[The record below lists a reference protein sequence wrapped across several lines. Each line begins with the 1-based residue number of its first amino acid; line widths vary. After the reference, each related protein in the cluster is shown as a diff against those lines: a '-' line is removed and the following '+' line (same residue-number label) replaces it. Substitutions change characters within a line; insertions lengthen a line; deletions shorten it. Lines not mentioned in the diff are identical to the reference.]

1 MRFKL
6 SIIFISSIL
15 LIGAGDT
22 PSVKEK
28 GDAEAGKKLVSACSA
43 CHGADGNSLA
53 GIWPSLAGQNYKY
66 LLKQLRLVKSG
77 DREIIEMVGQL
88 DNLSDQDL
96 KDISSFYSVQN
107 NTIGQVEKDK
117 LELGRKL
124 YYSGNLDK
132 GVPACT
138 ACHSPRGLGN
148 APAAY
153 PLLSGQ
159 QPDYVSKTLKDYRSG
174 KRSNEDPSKIMI
186 AIAYKLDDNEIEAL
200 SSFVHGLH

>member
-1 MRFKL
+1 M
-6 SIIFISSIL
+6 
-15 LIGAGDT
+15 GGGDAPT
-22 PSVKEK
+22 INEK
-28 GDAEAGKKLVSACSA
+28 GDPESGKQLVATCAA

-77 DREIIEMVGQL
+77 EREIVEMIGQL

-96 KDISSFYSVQN
+96 KDISSFYSSQN
-107 NTIGQVEKDK
+107 NRIGQVEKDK

-159 QPDYVSKTLKDYRSG
+159 QPDYVAKALRDYRSG
-174 KRSNEDPSKIMI
+174 ERQNEDPSKIMV

>member
-15 LIGAGDT
+15 LTGAGDA

-28 GDAEAGKKLVSACSA
+28 GDAETGKQLVSACSA

-77 DREIIEMVGQL
+77 GREIVEMTGQL

-96 KDISSFYSVQN
+96 KDISAFYSVQN
-107 NTIGQVEKDK
+107 NVIGQVEKDK

-124 YYSGNLDK
+124 YYSGNLEK

-159 QPDYVSKTLKDYRSG
+159 QPDYVTKALKDYRSG
-174 KRSNEDPSKIMI
+174 ERSNEDPSKIMI

>member
-15 LIGAGDT
+15 LIGAGDA

-28 GDAEAGKKLVSACSA
+28 GDAETGKELVSACSA
-43 CHGADGNSLA
+43 CHGVDGNSLA

-66 LLKQLRLVKSG
+66 LLKQLRLIKSG
-77 DREIIEMVGQL
+77 DREIIEMIGQL

-96 KDISSFYSVQN
+96 KDISAFYSVQN
-107 NTIGQVEKDK
+107 NLIGQVEKDK

-124 YYSGNLDK
+124 YYSGNLEK

-159 QPDYVSKTLKDYRSG
+159 QPDYVAKALKDYRSG
-174 KRSNEDPSKIMI
+174 ERLNEDPSKIMI
-186 AIAYKLDDNEIEAL
+186 DIAYKLDDNEIEAL

>member
-6 SIIFISSIL
+6 SIIYISSIL
-15 LIGAGDT
+15 LIGAADA

-28 GDAEAGKKLVSACSA
+28 GDAEAGKELVSACSA

-66 LLKQLRLVKSG
+66 LLKQLRLIKSG
-77 DREIIEMVGQL
+77 DREIIEMIGQL

-96 KDISSFYSVQN
+96 KDISAFYSVQN
-107 NTIGQVEKDK
+107 NLIGQVEKDK
-117 LELGRKL
+117 LELGRNL
-124 YYSGNLDK
+124 YYSGNLEK

-159 QPDYVSKTLKDYRSG
+159 QPDYVAKSLKDYRSG
-174 KRSNEDPSKIMI
+174 ERLNEDPSKIMI
-186 AIAYKLDDNEIEAL
+186 DIAYKLDDNEIEAL

>member
-6 SIIFISSIL
+6 SIIYISSIL
-15 LIGAGDT
+15 LIGAADA

-28 GDAEAGKKLVSACSA
+28 GDAEAGKELVSVCSA

-66 LLKQLRLVKSG
+66 LLKQLRLIKSG
-77 DREIIEMVGQL
+77 DREIIEMIGQL

-96 KDISSFYSVQN
+96 KDISAFYSVQN
-107 NTIGQVEKDK
+107 NLIGQVEKDK
-117 LELGRKL
+117 LELGRNL
-124 YYSGNLDK
+124 YYSGNLEK

-159 QPDYVSKTLKDYRSG
+159 QPDYVAKSLKDYRSG
-174 KRSNEDPSKIMI
+174 ERLNEDPSKIMI
-186 AIAYKLDDNEIEAL
+186 DIAYKLDDNEIEAL

>member
-6 SIIFISSIL
+6 SIIYISSIL
-15 LIGAGDT
+15 LIGAADA

-28 GDAEAGKKLVSACSA
+28 GDAEAGKELVSACSA

-66 LLKQLRLVKSG
+66 LLKQLRLIKSG
-77 DREIIEMVGQL
+77 DREIIEMIGQL

-96 KDISSFYSVQN
+96 KDISAFYSVQN
-107 NTIGQVEKDK
+107 NLIGQVEKDK

-124 YYSGNLDK
+124 YYSGNLEK

-159 QPDYVSKTLKDYRSG
+159 QPDYVAKSLKDYRSG
-174 KRSNEDPSKIMI
+174 ERLNEDPSKIMI
-186 AIAYKLDDNEIEAL
+186 DIAYKLDDNEIEAL